1 MSRCILFSGGPLS
14 DCDRVRLG
22 LEPGDFVIACDAGYR
37 AAAQF
42 GIRPDL
48 VVGDFDSL
56 DGPVPEGIPVY
67 KVPAEKDDTDTML
80 GLRIGLER
88 GFREFLLAGGFGG
101 RLDHT
106 VANLQALGWLC
117 RQGASGQILSNRN
130 QAWTVRC
137 GTLILPRLDGW
148 HLSIFAWD
156 GPCRGVTLEGLQ
168 YPLRDAELM
177 PSLPIGVSNE
187 FVGESARITVKDGTL
202 LIVASEE
209 YRPNA

>member
-14 DCDRVRLG
+14 DCDQIEVKVG
-22 LEPGDFVIACDAGYR
+22 PGDFVIACDAGCR
-37 AAAQF
+37 TAAQF
-42 GIRPDL
+42 GVRPDL
-48 VVGDFDSL
+48 AVGDFDSL
-56 DGPVPEGIPVY
+56 GEPVPGGIPVQ

-80 GLRIGLER
+80 GLRIGLEQ
-88 GFREFLLAGGFGG
+88 GFREFLLVGGFGG

-130 QAWTVRC
+130 RAWAVRC
-137 GTLILPRLDGW
+137 GTLVLRRLDGW
-148 HLSIFAWD
+148 HLSVFAWD

-168 YPLRDAELM
+168 YPLRDAELT

-187 FVGESARITVKDGTL
+187 FVGEYARITVTDGTL
-202 LIVASEE
+202 LVIAAEE
-209 YRPNA
+209 CR